1 MKVIY
6 SQLLQDVIGTVDSAF
21 AFMKHNVVRTAI
33 PPFET
38 GTSESDFRKPAL
50 YLVEVSVGRMSR
62 KKNPTEL
69 E

>member
-1 MKVIY
+1 M
-6 SQLLQDVIGTVDSAF
+6 
-21 AFMKHNVVRTAI
+21 RTAI

>member
-1 MKVIY
+1 MW
-6 SQLLQDVIGTVDSAF
+6 
-21 AFMKHNVVRTAI
+21 I

-38 GTSESDFRKPAL
+38 GTSESDFRKLAL
-50 YLVEVSVGRMSR
+50 YLYEVQRREDVT